1 MLHVIRSKNKSEP
14 LSSSSVN
21 IKHVNTNYVAV
32 SSGFIMYRLN
42 DDSKFPQRSISAVF
56 KCFSH
61 PGLPGRTAS
70 VCCCRDAILIRARG
84 FVVYGELVSDKTLN
98 SSCHD

>member
-1 MLHVIRSKNKSEP
+1 MYSLKSKFTAQCRTTYFVGGQFTLE
-14 LSSSSVN
+14 SSVN

-84 FVVYGELVSDKTLN
+84 FVVYGEFI
-98 SSCHD
+98 